1 MEKLDYLIKYLLKE
15 NKDVRISEIPIDQ
28 ESKKKLYRSL
38 CNIRDPKPIDTE
50 YIQMENTYLQEEL
63 KKKDITKAKE
73 IKKIDQ
79 IMKKSGLENKDK
91 IYLWQG
97 DITKLEINAIVNA
110 GNSQGLGCFIPCHN
124 CIDNSIHSAS
134 FYPFSSQEEKWAF
147 WARLIKLNRLNKP
160 LKLYQELL
168 ETMKEKEYFVLTTNV
183 DGQFEIAGFNNDKIF
198 AIQGDYSFIQCE
210 EGCHDKLYNNKNMVE
225 EWIKNTKNCKIPK
238 DLVPKCPVCGKNMEM
253 NLRKDANF
261 VQDEKW
267 YIQAKR
273 YEEFLEKAKSKK
285 LVLLEIGVGFNTP
298 GIIRLPFEQMTY
310 HNLRTSLIRIN
321 KDYPFASHEIE
332 NRMISFNEDTNRIIE
347 DLKEK

>member
-1 MEKLDYLIKYLLKE
+1 M
-15 NKDVRISEIPIDQ
+15 
-28 ESKKKLYRSL
+28 
-38 CNIRDPKPIDTE
+38 
-50 YIQMENTYLQEEL
+50 M
-63 KKKDITKAKE
+63 KAKE
-73 IKKIDQ
+73 KIKNADYIIIGAGSGLSTAAGLEYNGESFEKNYKEFIKKYHFQD
-79 IMKKSGLENKDK
+79 L
-91 IYLWQG
+91 Y
-97 DITKLEINAIVNA
+97 
-110 GNSQGLGCFIPCHN
+110 
-124 CIDNSIHSAS
+124 SAS

-147 WARLIKLNRLNKP
+147 WARLVKLNRLNKP

-285 LVLLEIGVGFNTP
+285 LLLLEIGVGFNTP